1 VKVRATVPSKQSQLR
16 PGMFLNVSVILPQK
30 RQVVAVPRTAV
41 VHASYG
47 DSVFVAAPKPKDS
60 PSKAEKVAEQKF
72 VRLGEARGDFVV
84 VDEGLKAGEEVV
96 TSGAFKLRNGLPII
110 IDNKSVK
117 LDPKLAP
124 KPPNR

>member
-1 VKVRATVPSKQSQLR
+1 
-16 PGMFLNVSVILPQK
+16 MFLNVAVILPQK
-30 RQVVAVPRTAV
+30 REVVAVPSLSV

-47 DSVFVAAPKPKDS
+47 DSVFVVGPKPKDS
-60 PSKAEKVAEQKF
+60 PSKADKVAAQKF
-72 VRLGEARGDFVV
+72 VRLGEARGDFVAV
-84 VDEGLKAGEEVV
+84 AEGLKAGEEVV

-117 LDPKLAP
+117 LEPKLAP